1 MENKN
6 IIVTNSSCHK
16 KLIVDLNV
24 LGLPISNFKIIQPK
38 KDEDGQ
44 LLKASLHSENPKI
57 ITFNKGV
64 HPKIKKLMIEI
75 TRAEKGE
82 GVHIYYFNPESETET
97 EFEGAV
103 KLKGLAELKEVLSA
117 EK

>member
-1 MENKN
+1 MTSKN

-16 KLIVDLNV
+16 KLIVDLNA
-24 LGLPISNFKIIQPK
+24 LDLPISNFKIIQTK
-38 KDEDGQ
+38 KGEDGQ
-44 LLKASLHSENPKI
+44 LLKASLHSENPKV

-64 HPKIKKLMIEI
+64 HPKIKKMMIEL
-75 TRAEKGE
+75 TRAEKGKD
-82 GVHIYYFNPESETET
+82 VHIYYFNPDSDKETELD
-97 EFEGAV
+97 GAI